1 MVAEIIS
8 VGTEL
13 LLGQIVN
20 TDAQFLSIQL
30 SELGIDVYNI
40 TTVGDNDARL
50 KSAVSQAL
58 TRADIIITSGGLG
71 PTEDDLT
78 KQTISDLLGLELI
91 LDQNTKDT
99 LISYF
104 SNRNYKMTENNLR
117 QAYFPKGCTIL
128 HNGKGTAPG
137 CLIET
142 NNKLIF
148 ILPGPP
154 GELQPMFLHSVKPVL
169 EEKSNDKIVSRVLRI
184 FGMGESAVEDAL
196 KELIDTQTNPSLA
209 TYAGFGEVTLRLT
222 AKLKKDEDENLL
234 LDPLEEKVRKII
246 GNYIYGYGN
255 SSLANE
261 CALLLKEL
269 DIKISVAESL
279 TGGLLTSSLVDISGI
294 SSQLLEGVVSYSN
307 ASKIKRL
314 GVLEG
319 TIFQYGAVSQET
331 ALEMAE
337 GILKATGA
345 DIALST
351 TGYAGPQT
359 GDEEVGL
366 VYIGIA
372 DRCGSYSKEFHFR
385 WTDRERIRKMAV
397 YNALNMLRLHL
408 LERKKAI
415 ELYK

>member
-20 TDAQFLSIQL
+20 TDAQFLSIEL
-30 SELGIDVYNI
+30 SGLGIDVYNI
-40 TTVGDNDARL
+40 TTVGDNDKRL
-50 KSAVSQAL
+50 KEAVSIAL

-91 LDQNTKDT
+91 LDNNTKD
-99 LISYF
+99 LLEGF
-104 SNRNYKMTENNLR
+104 FAKRNSKMTENNMR

-128 HNGKGTAPG
+128 DNGMGTAPG
-137 CLIET
+137 VLIET
-142 NNKLIF
+142 NGKTIV

-154 GELQPMFLHSVKPVL
+154 SELKPMFLKSVKPIL
-169 EEKSNDKIVSRVLRI
+169 ENKSEDKIVSRVLRI

-196 KELIDTQTNPSLA
+196 KELIDSQTNPTLA
-209 TYAGFGEVTLRLT
+209 TYASFGEVTLRLT
-222 AKLKKDEDENLL
+222 AKVKKHEDGNKL
-234 LDPLEEKVRKII
+234 LDSLEEKVREII
-246 GNYIYGYGN
+246 GKYIYGYDN
-255 SSLANE
+255 TSMAEVCAN
-261 CALLLKEL
+261 LLKEL
-269 DIKISVAESL
+269 DIKIAVAESL
-279 TGGLLTSSLVDISGI
+279 TGGALTSSLVDISGI
-294 SSQLLEGVVSYSN
+294 SSHLIEGMVCYSDS
-307 ASKIKRL
+307 SKIKRL

-319 TIFQYGAVSQET
+319 TIMQYSAVSSET

-337 GILKATGA
+337 GMLKSSGA
-345 DIALST
+345 DIAIST
-351 TGYAGPQT
+351 TGYAGPQVD
-359 GDEEVGL
+359 DEEVGL

-372 DRCGSYSKEFHFR
+372 DRCGCYAKEFR
-385 WTDRERIRKMAV
+385 LNARDRNNVRKMTV
-397 YNALNMLRLHL
+397 LNALNILRLHL

>member
-20 TDAQFLSIQL
+20 TDAQFLSIEL
-30 SELGIDVYNI
+30 SGLGIDVYNI
-40 TTVGDNDARL
+40 TTVGDNDKRL
-50 KSAVSQAL
+50 KEAVSLAL

-91 LDQNTKDT
+91 LDNNTKD
-99 LISYF
+99 LLEGF
-104 SNRNYKMTENNLR
+104 FAKRNSKMTENNMR

-128 HNGKGTAPG
+128 DNPMGTAPG
-137 CLIET
+137 VLIET
-142 NNKLIF
+142 NGKSIV

-154 GELQPMFLHSVKPVL
+154 SELKPMFLNSVKPIL
-169 EEKSNDKIVSRVLRI
+169 ESKSEDKIVSRVLRI

-196 KELIDTQTNPSLA
+196 KELIDSQTNPTLA
-209 TYAGFGEVTLRLT
+209 TYASFGEVTLRLT
-222 AKLKKDEDENLL
+222 AKVKKDEDGNKL
-234 LDPLEEKVRKII
+234 LDDLEVKVREII
-246 GNYIYGYGN
+246 GKYIYGYDN
-255 SSLANE
+255 TSMAEVCAN
-261 CALLLKEL
+261 LLKEL
-269 DIKISVAESL
+269 DIKIAIAESL
-279 TGGLLTSSLVDISGI
+279 TGGALTSSLVDISGI
-294 SSQLLEGVVSYSN
+294 SSHLIESMVCYSDS
-307 ASKIKRL
+307 SKIKRL

-319 TIFQYGAVSQET
+319 TIQQYSAVSSET

-337 GILKATGA
+337 GMLKTSGA
-345 DIALST
+345 DIAIST
-351 TGYAGPQT
+351 TGYAGPQVS
-359 GDEEVGL
+359 DEEVGL

-372 DRCGSYSKEFHFR
+372 DRCGSYSREFR
-385 WTDRERIRKMAV
+385 YNPRDRNSVRKRTV
-397 YNALNMLRLHL
+397 LDALNILRLHL

>member
-20 TDAQFLSIQL
+20 TDAQFLSIEL
-30 SELGIDVYNI
+30 SGLGIDVYNI
-40 TTVGDNDARL
+40 TTVGDNDKRL
-50 KSAVSQAL
+50 KEAVSLAL

-91 LDQNTKDT
+91 LDNNTKD
-99 LISYF
+99 LLEGF
-104 SNRNYKMTENNLR
+104 FAKRNSKMTENNMR

-128 HNGKGTAPG
+128 DNPMGTAPG
-137 CLIET
+137 VLIET
-142 NNKLIF
+142 NGKTIV

-154 GELQPMFLHSVKPVL
+154 SELKPMFLNSVKSIL
-169 EEKSNDKIVSRVLRI
+169 ESKSKDKIVSRVLRI

-196 KELIDTQTNPSLA
+196 KGLIDSQTNPTLA
-209 TYAGFGEVTLRLT
+209 TYASFGEVTLRLT
-222 AKLKKDEDENLL
+222 AKVKKEEDGNKL
-234 LDPLEEKVRKII
+234 LDDLEVKVREII
-246 GNYIYGYGN
+246 GKYIYGYDN
-255 SSLANE
+255 TSMAEVCAN
-261 CALLLKEL
+261 LLKEL
-269 DIKISVAESL
+269 NIKIAIAESL
-279 TGGLLTSSLVDISGI
+279 TGGALTSSLVDISGI
-294 SSQLLEGVVSYSN
+294 SSHLIESMVCYSDS
-307 ASKIKRL
+307 SKIKRL

-319 TIFQYGAVSQET
+319 TIQQYSAVSSET

-337 GILKATGA
+337 GMLKTSGA
-345 DIALST
+345 DIAIST
-351 TGYAGPQT
+351 TGYAGPQVA
-359 GDEEVGL
+359 DEEVGL

-372 DRCGSYSKEFHFR
+372 DRCGSYSREFR
-385 WTDRERIRKMAV
+385 YNPRDRNSVRKRTV
-397 YNALNMLRLHL
+397 LDALNILRLHL